1 VRGLLVSGIDA
12 PATEQTYRA
21 IGRFMFEFSQVEY
34 AIRHYLGE
42 VIGLDEKYFSAV
54 VESYDVGLLV
64 TVVKKVFKTSYGQQ
78 DSQIEKLLNRFHEL
92 NIERMRVAHGLW
104 VPSMDG
110 GTVHHVPR
118 NKLSPIRLTEQA
130 KQLEK
135 RADEACALRADLER
149 AFNDILYNP
158 PKRW

>member
-1 VRGLLVSGIDA
+1 MSGINE
-12 PATEQTYRA
+12 PAAEQTYRA

-42 VIGLDEKYFSAV
+42 AIGLDEKYFSAV

-64 TVVKKVFKTSYGQQ
+64 TVVKEVLKTSYGQQ
-78 DSQIEKLLNRFHEL
+78 GSQIEMLLNRFHKL

-110 GTVHHVPR
+110 GTVHHVSR
-118 NKLSPIRLTEQA
+118 NKLSPIRSTEQA
-130 KQLEK
+130 KELEK

-158 PKRW
+158 PKRC